1 MTSGRRAQI
10 VAAALDLIETGGPE
24 ALTMRA
30 LAERVGIRAA
40 SLYRHFA
47 DKEAVEV
54 AMIAAAFANQAVAG
68 EAAIVGAD
76 RPLAAIGRVYRRWAL
91 DHPHLYR
98 LMTDRPLPRA
108 DLPDG
113 LEARAAAPLIGIFGG
128 DVDRARA
135 AWAFAH
141 GMTLLE
147 LAGRF
152 PPGAD
157 LDAAW
162 VAGSA
167 ALEPNQPA
175 YKSNGGL
182 PGDSSRHSAENRE

>member
-1 MTSGRRAQI
+1 MSGERRAQI
-10 VAAALDLIETGGPE
+10 VSAARQLFEAGGPE
-24 ALTMRA
+24 AMTMRA
-30 LAERVGIRAA
+30 LADRVGIRAA

-54 AMIAAAFANQAVAG
+54 ALMAAAFADQAVAA
-68 EAAIVGAD
+68 EAAIVGTD
-76 RPLAAIGRVYRRWAL
+76 RPLAAMGRIYRRWAL

-108 DLPDG
+108 DLPEG
-113 LEARAAAPLIGIFGG
+113 VEARAAAPLIGIFGG

-141 GMTLLE
+141 GMTSLE

-157 LDAAW
+157 VDQAW
-162 VAGSA
+162 EAGTS
-167 ALEPNQPA
+167 ALEPRP
-175 YKSNGGL
+175 
-182 PGDSSRHSAENRE
+182 SSRHGSGHSAENTE

>member
-68 EAAIVGAD
+68 EAAIMGTD

-113 LEARAAAPLIGIFGG
+113 LEARAAAPLIDIFGG

-175 YKSNGGL
+175 DKSNGGL

>member
-1 MTSGRRAQI
+1 MTRERRDQI
-10 VAAALDLIETGGPE
+10 VSAALELFEAGGPE

-30 LAERVGIRAA
+30 LADRVGIRAA

-54 AMIAAAFANQAVAG
+54 ALIAAAFADQAVAA
-68 EAAIVGAD
+68 EAAIVGTD

-91 DHPHLYR
+91 AHPHLYR

-108 DLPDG
+108 DLPEG
-113 LEARAAAPLIGIFGG
+113 LEARAAAPLIRIFGG

-141 GMTLLE
+141 GMTVLE
-147 LAGRF
+147 LSGRF
-152 PPGAD
+152 PDGAD

-162 VAGSA
+162 AAGSA
-167 ALEPNQPA
+167 ALEPDIASTRSP
-175 YKSNGGL
+175 S
-182 PGDSSRHSAENRE
+182 HSAENRR

>member
-1 MTSGRRAQI
+1 LTTERRAQI
-10 VAAALDLIETGGPE
+10 VSAALDLFEAGGPD

-30 LAERVGIRAA
+30 LADRVGIRAA

-47 DKEAVEV
+47 DKHAVEV
-54 AMIAAAFANQAVAG
+54 AMIAAAFSDQAVAA

-76 RPLAAIGRVYRRWAL
+76 RPLVAMGRVYRDWAVA
-91 DHPHLYR
+91 HPHLYR

-108 DLPDG
+108 DLPEG

-141 GMTLLE
+141 GMASLE

-152 PPGAD
+152 PEAAD

-162 VAGSA
+162 AAGSA
-167 ALEPNQPA
+167 ALEPNHMA
-175 YKSNGGL
+175 N
-182 PGDSSRHSAENRE
+182 RSAENRA